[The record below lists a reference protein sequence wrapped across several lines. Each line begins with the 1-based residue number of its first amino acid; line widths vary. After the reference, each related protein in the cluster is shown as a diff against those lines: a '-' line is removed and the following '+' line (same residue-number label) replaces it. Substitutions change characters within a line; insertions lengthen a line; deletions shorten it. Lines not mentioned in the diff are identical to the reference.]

1 MHLMQQ
7 TTVTN
12 LRHSSSQMVALR
24 LVTGEFPAIV
34 LQLWHMVAAEKR
46 LLNSEATGVSTS
58 VPQCRGAHPSA
69 SHEAYLMP
77 AAFAAVTP
85 IWLSS
90 ITTHLPTAQ

>member
-12 LRHSSSQMVALR
+12 LRHSSSQTVATR
-24 LVTGEFPAIV
+24 LVTGKVPAIV
-34 LQLWHMVAAEKR
+34 LQLWHMVAAEKC
-46 LLNSEATGVSTS
+46 LLNIEANGVSTT
-58 VPQCRGAHPSA
+58 VPQCRGAQPSA
-69 SHEAYLMP
+69 SREAYLMP